1 MSLSLGETS
10 DAIAALAEGC
20 TLDELAELAARCES
34 HLANVE
40 AIMDATEN
48 ALRTSQGPRRLVLWF
63 FIDRLAKQHDIFLDA
78 LRPRLRGLAATAAP
92 AAGTAEWD
100 DFKAL
105 LKSSIAVV
113 FGAPLVSLILLEI
126 DPDTQKETARTAAA
140 SERSQG
146 VLTLHSN
153 ALRTTGAFSTK
164 SVKTQRPAAVK
175 HTLQVKT
182 IDSQMA
188 MNMAS
193 SYAPARPQEIA
204 VPEIRP
210 DADAPHGYVKA
221 LPSDYLKSYENTRR
235 KRLREVME
243 RNREEMD
250 RRQEDELLQRVRGT
264 AIQNGKIPDYSD
276 VVMPLEL
283 PRDEHG
289 VKRGFFPLGVRF
301 IREAIRSC
309 GGAVELDVLVSRLS
323 TLASRETVAE
333 FGDVRE
339 FLLIHRP
346 TFRVTNEKSR
356 WIVRLAGDET
366 SDPTWE
372 SLQCPLCSKVMRGR
386 NLARHMGCRQC
397 VTTQI
402 ALGLHGEVHGPISE
416 LAFVAKSIIDRAG
429 TYDDWD
435 LECFADCVERAANC
449 RRFKLSSQAKF
460 APMLKALRVVRNRWL
475 TRKGVADVADAV
487 VDPGD
492 TAVANLFRAIGRNVN
507 RLPIPW
513 LEMGDVVDMCRR
525 FSDSVLPP
533 FNPPPRPADPRI
545 SLHNEYPGFLLC
557 ESEVDDEDDPSDDED
572 AFSDDEAPTF
582 VFAPPVELAETL
594 FTAGFERDTKR
605 LQHRMRTAPPLVL
618 QRVLRGDRS
627 QTQREMYADARNAG
641 GLAAPS

>member
-1 MSLSLGETS
+1 MGLSLGETS
-10 DAIAALAEGC
+10 DAIASLAEGC
-20 TLDELAELAARCES
+20 SLEHIAELATQCES
-34 HLANVE
+34 HLASVE

-48 ALRTSQGPRRLVLWF
+48 ALRTSQGPRRLILWF
-63 FIDRLAKQHDIFLDA
+63 FIDRLAKQHANFLDA
-78 LRPRLRGLAATAAP
+78 LRPRLRGLAVTAAP
-92 AAGTAEWD
+92 AVGTAEWD
-100 DFKAL
+100 DFKTL

-126 DPDTQKETARTAAA
+126 DPDTQKETASTT
-140 SERSQG
+140 STTERSQG
-146 VLTLHSN
+146 ILAMHSN
-153 ALRTTGAFSTK
+153 AMRTSGAFLTK
-164 SVKTQRPAAVK
+164 TIGTQRPAAVK

-204 VPEIRP
+204 VPEIHP
-210 DADAPHGYVKA
+210 DADAPHGHVKA
-221 LPSDYLKSYENTRR
+221 LPSDYLKNYENTRR

-243 RNREEMD
+243 RNRKEMD
-250 RRQEDELLQRVRGT
+250 RRQEEELLHRVRGT
-264 AIQNGKIPDYSD
+264 AIQNGKMPDYSD
-276 VVMPLEL
+276 VVMPLEF

-309 GGAVELDVLVSRLS
+309 GGAVELDVLVNRLS
-323 TLASRETVAE
+323 TLASKETVAE

-339 FLLIHRP
+339 FILIHRP
-346 TFRVTNEKSR
+346 TFRITNERNR
-356 WIVRLAGDET
+356 WIVRLAGDES

-416 LAFVAKSIIDRAG
+416 LSFVAKSIIDRG
-429 TYDDWD
+429 NEYDDWD
-435 LECFADCVERAANC
+435 LEWFADCLEKSANC
-449 RRFKLSSQAKF
+449 RRFKLSSQSKF
-460 APMLKALRVVRNRWL
+460 APILKAMRVVRNRWL
-475 TRKGVADVADAV
+475 ARKGVANVSEAA
-487 VDPGD
+487 VDPSD
-492 TAVANLFRAIGRNVN
+492 AAVANLFRTIGRNVN

-513 LEMGDVVDMCRR
+513 LEMGDMVDICCR
-525 FSDSVLPP
+525 FSDLVLPP

-582 VFAPPVELAETL
+582 VFAPPVELAETI

-618 QRVLRGDRS
+618 QRVLKGDRS
-627 QTQREMYADARNAG
+627 QTQREMYAVAKDAS
-641 GLAAPS
+641 GLTTPS

>member
-1 MSLSLGETS
+1 MSLGETS

-20 TLDELAELAARCES
+20 SLEQLADLALQCES
-34 HLANVE
+34 HLASVE
-40 AIMDATEN
+40 TIIDAVEN
-48 ALRTSQGPRRLVLWF
+48 AVRTAQGSQRLVLWY
-63 FIDRLAKQHDIFLDA
+63 FIDRLAKQHAIFLDA
-78 LRPRLRGLAATAAP
+78 LRPRLRGLATTVAP
-92 AAGTAEWD
+92 AAGTPEWN
-100 DFKAL
+100 DFKNL

-126 DPDTQKETARTAAA
+126 DPDTQKETARTATAA
-140 SERSQG
+140 ERSQG
-146 VLTLHSN
+146 ALTLHSN
-153 ALRTTGAFSTK
+153 ALRTAGAFSTK
-164 SVKTQRPAAVK
+164 AIKTERPAGAK

-182 IDSQMA
+182 MDSQMA

-193 SYAPARPQEIA
+193 SYAPARPQEVA
-204 VPEIRP
+204 VPEIQP

-221 LPSDYLKSYENTRR
+221 LPADYMKNYENTRR

-250 RRQEDELLQRVRGT
+250 RRQEDEFLKRVRGT
-264 AIQNGKIPDYSD
+264 TSHKGQVPDFSD

-283 PRDEHG
+283 PRDEYG

-301 IREAIRSC
+301 IREAIRGC
-309 GGAVELDVLVSRLS
+309 GGAVELDVLVNRLS
-323 TLASRETVAE
+323 TLASKEAVAE

-346 TFRVTNEKSR
+346 TFRITNEKDR
-356 WIVRLAGDET
+356 WIVRLAGDNG

-372 SLQCPLCSKVMRGR
+372 SMQCPFCSKVVRGR
-386 NLARHMGCRQC
+386 NLARHMGCRLC

-402 ALGLHGEVHGPISE
+402 ALGLHGEIHGPISE
-416 LAFVAKSIIDRAG
+416 LAFVAKFIIDHADA
-429 TYDDWD
+429 YDDWD
-435 LECFADCVERAANC
+435 LECFADCVQRAADC

-460 APMLKALRVVRNRWL
+460 APILKAMRVVRNRWL
-475 TRKGVADVADAV
+475 ARKGVSEVADAV
-487 VDPGD
+487 IDPGD
-492 TAVANLFRAIGRNVN
+492 AAVANLFRTIGRNVN

-513 LEMGDVVDMCRR
+513 IDMGDVIDMCRR

-533 FNPPPRPADPRI
+533 FNPPPRPADPRT

-557 ESEVDDEDDPSDDED
+557 ESEVDDEDEPSDNED

-618 QRVLRGDRS
+618 QRVLKGDRS
-627 QTQREMYADARNAG
+627 QTQREMYAEARNGSNSA
-641 GLAAPS
+641 LPS

>member
-20 TLDELAELAARCES
+20 TLDEIAELATQCES

-48 ALRTSQGPRRLVLWF
+48 ALRTSQGPTRLVVWF
-63 FIDRLAKQHDIFLDA
+63 FIDRLAKQHSIFLDA
-78 LRPRLRGLAATAAP
+78 LRPRLRGLATAAAP
-92 AAGTAEWD
+92 AVGTAEWD

-126 DPDTQKETARTAAA
+126 DPDTQKETARTAAT

-146 VLTLHSN
+146 VLALHSN

-164 SVKTQRPAAVK
+164 SVKTHRPTAVK
-175 HTLQVKT
+175 HVLQVKT

-204 VPEIRP
+204 VPEIHP
-210 DADAPHGYVKA
+210 DADAPHGYVKT
-221 LPSDYLKSYENTRR
+221 LPSDYLKNYENTRR

-264 AIQNGKIPDYSD
+264 TVQNGKIPDYSD

-309 GGAVELDVLVSRLS
+309 GGAVELDVLVNRLS
-323 TLASRETVAE
+323 TLASKETVAE

-346 TFRVTNEKSR
+346 TFRMTNEKNR

-386 NLARHMGCRQC
+386 NLARHLGCRQC

-416 LAFVAKSIIDRAG
+416 LALVAKFIIDRAN

-435 LECFADCVERAANC
+435 LEWFTDCIERAAGC
-449 RRFKLSSQAKF
+449 RRFKLSSQSKF
-460 APMLKALRVVRNRWL
+460 APILKAMRVVRNRWL
-475 TRKGVADVADAV
+475 ARKGVTDVADAV

-492 TAVANLFRAIGRNVN
+492 AAVANLFRTIGRNVN

-525 FSDSVLPP
+525 FSCSVLPP

-557 ESEVDDEDDPSDDED
+557 ESEVDDEDDPSDDEE

-605 LQHRMRTAPPLVL
+605 LQHRMRIAPPLVL
-618 QRVLRGDRS
+618 QRVLKGDRS